1 MKELLKLS
9 LGIWISLALSG
20 CLASTSSPVGPNC
33 NYGTART
40 LWDMPLA
47 CQGG

>member
-1 MKELLKLS
+1 MKELLKIS
-9 LGIWISLALSG
+9 SGILISLILGG

-33 NYGTART
+33 NYGSART